1 MDNDFEKRLR
11 NSKNN
16 INESLKNNPQY
27 IYEYCKK
34 DSYKEKKRKLKWNL
48 VVKYS
53 MAVLMVTFLMIIVF
67 NTTTVDTE
75 NNYNRYNSYIKENR
89 YKLYYNM
96 KSYNEVNQLFYNYN
110 EENVNNIIFDLEE
123 NNKNM
128 PSNDNNTIE
137 TADIVKRKGDYLYYI
152 PKTSNIENKVEE
164 KLYVLNIKE
173 QVEIVKVFNYK
184 HAKDI
189 EMNKDLYVTD
199 KYLIL
204 HTIIKNSSNA
214 KYGKSKFTIF
224 DINSYNIVKELLV
237 PSAEATVNVNGNDVY
252 IIAKYDNFTESF
264 ECPSYYIDGKEVAK
278 DVKDILWCNGLGMD
292 ASFYLMIFKISVLDD
307 IKIEDYVYLLSNIN
321 NIYMTNNYI
330 YLFKNVLS
338 QTKTNNNVLQTINTD
353 CVIIDINNS
362 MLPKDLI
369 TISGECNS
377 FSNIYEIDN
386 YLYIASVST
395 YNIGTIV
402 NNKFIN
408 DTTEY
413 SSYLTIYG
421 SLSENDPAIVKVSQT
436 EINANIESVIFEKEK
451 ALVITDKDI
460 RMYQL
465 VGSKFKC
472 KEKEAINFKEG
483 SFKKVYKD
491 KYIIEVDV
499 KNINNSSNYFDFI
512 TVYDINNFKIKEFD
526 EIINYK
532 SNIFTK
538 FGSIKPER
546 SFMIDVK
553 NDVFGFDTIG
563 QLSLNGNI
571 EYFSNYVIFKLD
583 IENDKIELLKEIT
596 ISNND
601 LSVQEHSQLEKMI
614 TIDDKYYLFGL
625 NQIRVY
631 SLKDKKL
638 SIVQTINISE

>member
-1 MDNDFEKRLR
+1 
-11 NSKNN
+11 
-16 INESLKNNPQY
+16 
-27 IYEYCKK
+27 
-34 DSYKEKKRKLKWNL
+34 
-48 VVKYS
+48 
-53 MAVLMVTFLMIIVF
+53 
-67 NTTTVDTE
+67 
-75 NNYNRYNSYIKENR
+75 
-89 YKLYYNM
+89 
-96 KSYNEVNQLFYNYN
+96 
-110 EENVNNIIFDLEE
+110 
-123 NNKNM
+123 
-128 PSNDNNTIE
+128 
-137 TADIVKRKGDYLYYI
+137 
-152 PKTSNIENKVEE
+152 
-164 KLYVLNIKE
+164 
-173 QVEIVKVFNYK
+173 
-184 HAKDI
+184 
-189 EMNKDLYVTD
+189 MNKDLYVTD

-237 PSAEATVNVNGNDVY
+237 PSAEATANVNGNDVY

-512 TVYDINNFKIKEFD
+512 TVYDINNFKIKEF
-526 EIINYK
+526 EESINYK

-583 IENDKIELLKEIT
+583 IENDKI
-596 ISNND
+596 
-601 LSVQEHSQLEKMI
+601 
-614 TIDDKYYLFGL
+614 
-625 NQIRVY
+625 
-631 SLKDKKL
+631 
-638 SIVQTINISE
+638 